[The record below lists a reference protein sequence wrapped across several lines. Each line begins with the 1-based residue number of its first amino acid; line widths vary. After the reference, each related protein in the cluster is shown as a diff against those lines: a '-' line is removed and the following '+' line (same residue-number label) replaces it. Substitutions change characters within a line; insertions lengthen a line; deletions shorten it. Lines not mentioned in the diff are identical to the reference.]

1 LSIRHVSAGNEK
13 EKVFVHEAP
22 VLLLLS
28 PGMTLLTLSL
38 VQEWLDMRNATF
50 VAYVQDSSALSGS

>member
-1 LSIRHVSAGNEK
+1 MGLSIRHVSAGNEK

-50 VAYVQDSSALSGS
+50 AAHV